1 MQSVRNRSEYPT
13 GGADQGTTR
22 FDARLMRP
30 VVLKH
35 GQAVQELTAGNLTVN
50 TSAGAYTVQPSDGTV
65 IYTLAT
71 AGTNVYTL
79 PAANAVPKGHKVTF
93 KKILGTS
100 VVRITAAGSDV
111 IDAAGTTTHDMTAA
125 GRVVTLMSNGSNTWY
140 IVNALT
146 VAAA

>member
-1 MQSVRNRSEYPT
+1 
-13 GGADQGTTR
+13 
-22 FDARLMRP
+22 MRP

-35 GQAVQELTAGNLTVN
+35 GQAVQEASAGNLTVN
-50 TSAGAYTVQPSDGTV
+50 TAAGAYTVLPSDGTV

-79 PAANAVPKGHKVTF
+79 PLAANVPKGHKVTF

-125 GRVVTLMSNGSNTWY
+125 GRVVTVMSNGSNTWY
-140 IVNALT
+140 IVSALT